1 MKVRK
6 FLFVGALIAASL
18 FSVNSVMAEDVVT
31 PTRSESA
38 SVTVNLK
45 FKPVMSIM
53 VNAASDHQNID
64 FLFDSQS
71 NYNDGVTVPKKEKHL
86 NVFSTGGFQ
95 VSLQTSGEN
104 FISGNTNITIP
115 VKEVTVTATASEGN
129 KLSYAL
135 LGAGL
140 ELSNSSTPFIQSVS
154 GGRSLDFDVE
164 YKNPGFAAAKYINGY
179 DKDFL
184 TGEATVFKTTL
195 TYTIATN

>member
-6 FLFVGALIAASL
+6 FLFAGALIAASL

-31 PTRSESA
+31 PTA

-45 FKPVMSIM
+45 FKPVMSIV
-53 VNAASDHQNID
+53 VNAAAEHQSVD
-64 FLFDSQS
+64 FLFDSQTK
-71 NYNDGVTVPKKEKHL
+71 YNSGVTIPKKVKHL

-95 VSLQTSGEN
+95 VTFQTSDQN
-104 FISGNTNITIP
+104 FTSGNTNITIP
-115 VKEVTVTATASEGN
+115 VEDVSVTATASEGN
-129 KLSYAL
+129 ELSYEL
-135 LGAGL
+135 LGANL
-140 ELSNSSTPFIQSVS
+140 PLSNSPIPFIQSVS

-179 DKDFL
+179 NKDFL
-184 TGEATVFKTTL
+184 TEGATVFTTTL

>member
-6 FLFVGALIAASL
+6 FLFAGALIAASL
-18 FSVNSVMAEDVVT
+18 FSVNSVMAQTTATDE
-31 PTRSESA
+31 
-38 SVTVNLK
+38 VTVNLK
-45 FKPVMSIM
+45 FMPVMSIM

-71 NYNDGVTVPKKEKHL
+71 KYNDGVTVPKKEKHL

-104 FISGNTNITIP
+104 FTSGNTNITIP

-129 KLSYAL
+129 ELSYAL